1 MGFIDWSAWV
11 MITFGGTSTRTSSR
25 ASPADPAATPTWATT
40 PGSDVE
46 ADFFDM
52 LTSTALVAPW
62 QSFQGAGFAVPA
74 YGADVSYAC
83 RISLKDELVR
93 SRDGREIAA
102 RGKVYLRPATGL
114 LFAASAVPS
123 TKDRITLPA
132 GYVPANPPI
141 LDVQPEQDE
150 SGVHHVVL
158 VIG

>member
-1 MGFIDWSAWV
+1 M
-11 MITFGGTSTRTSSR
+11 
-25 ASPADPAATPTWATT
+25 
-40 PGSDVE
+40 E
-46 ADFFDM
+46 ADFFDT

-62 QSFQGAGFAVPA
+62 TAYEGPGYAKPA
-74 YGADVSYAC
+74 YGADVPYAC

-132 GYVPANPPI
+132 GYVPASPPI

-150 SGVHHVVL
+150 QGVHHVVL